1 MPHLVSP
8 QAATI
13 VQETLH
19 WLDRNHRIELMAVVV
34 MPDHVHFVA
43 TLLQGTLAQLM
54 HSLKSNSA
62 QRINR
67 ELHGQRHIWQPGY
80 HDHALRAEEDLSTVV
95 GYCLRNPQRAGLVED
110 FRDYP
115 HAWCKWPL

>member
-1 MPHLVSP
+1 ML
-8 QAATI
+8 
-13 VQETLH
+13 ETLH
-19 WLDRNHRIELMAVVV
+19 WLDKHQRIELIAAVA

-43 TLLQGTLAQLM
+43 TLSQGTLAALM
-54 HSLKSNSA
+54 HSLKSYST

-67 ELHGQRHIWQPGY
+67 ELHGQRRLWQPGY
-80 HDHALRAEEDLSTVV
+80 HDHALRAEEDLPTVV

-115 HAWCKWPL
+115 HVWCKWPL